1 VAEGEVRHI
10 VSGDAAVRPVVT
22 ISASYGAGGSQ
33 VGPGLARRLGV
44 PFVDRA
50 IPTTVAARLDV
61 PLEEAVAHEELA
73 RGSVSQLIGH
83 FGPLVQMFAGAP
95 LFPEMLGPDDQTFVA
110 ETERVLRGEA
120 AHGAVILGRGA
131 AVVLR
136 DVPGVLHVR
145 LDGPPE
151 RRVTQAMAIEGL
163 DRVAAERMLRTADLS
178 REAYVRHWYDVDP
191 RDPALYHLVV
201 DSTQI
206 ALDACIE
213 VIAVTWESSR
223 R

>member
-1 VAEGEVRHI
+1 MAEGEGRHE
-10 VSGDAAVRPVVT
+10 VSGDAAARAAVT

-33 VGPGLARRLGV
+33 VGPALARRLGV

-50 IPTTVAARLDV
+50 VPAAVAARLDV
-61 PLEEAVAHEELA
+61 PLEEALAHEEVA
-73 RGSVSQLIGH
+73 RRSVSQLIGQ

-110 ETERVLRGEA
+110 ETERVLRGKA
-120 AHGAVILGRGA
+120 ADGAVILGRGA

-136 DVPGVLHVR
+136 DAPGVLHVR

-151 RRVTQAMAIEGL
+151 RRIVQAMAIEGL
-163 DRVAAERMLRTADLS
+163 DRVEAEHRLRTADLS
-178 REAYVRHWYDVDP
+178 REAYVRHWYHVDP
-191 RDPALYHLVV
+191 RDPGLYHLVI

-206 ALDACIE
+206 PLDACVD
-213 VIAVTWESSR
+213 VIAATWESSR